1 MKEIIDV
8 NYRYGEIKLWCSSR
22 KQDDVGVVV
31 EAKTDELFF
40 RKFFSKNTSF
50 FSTDGFSNLNDLMIK
65 VNENS
70 HTELIGIIDSDF
82 RRITNE
88 NIEHNNVF
96 MTDGHDIEMMMID
109 SPAWNEILNFHINRN
124 KLEEF
129 EIAKGVKLKEYI
141 IGLSSK
147 IACVRYLN
155 HIKNI
160 GLIFRIFK
168 NGKPDFIDYHKFI
181 KDDDL
186 SIDIEKMLTIIENK
200 SSKQRLFTDKP
211 ELKDELNK
219 ICQDSFDL
227 SEFCNGHDIMNILA
241 YSFKKSINN
250 KNILSTDLENQFIIA
265 YRYDD
270 FKKSSLYASLG
281 KWENK
286 NSEFNLLLN

>member
-1 MKEIIDV
+1 MKEFIDV

-22 KQDDVGVVV
+22 KQDEVGVVV

-82 RRITNE
+82 RKITNE
-88 NIEHNNVF
+88 NTEHNNVF
-96 MTDGHDIEMMMID
+96 MTDGHDIEMMMIN
-109 SPAWNEILNFHINRN
+109 SPAWIEILNFHVNRE
-124 KLEEF
+124 KLKEF
-129 EIAKGVKLKEYI
+129 NLAKGVAFKNYI
-141 IGLSSK
+141 LDLSK
-147 IACVRYLN
+147 QIANVRYLN

-160 GLIFRIFK
+160 GLVFRIFK

-181 KDDDL
+181 KADDL
-186 SIDIEKMLTIIENK
+186 SIDIEKMLTVIENK
-200 SSKQRLFTDKP
+200 SSKQRLFANKP

-219 ICQDSFDL
+219 ICQDRFNL
-227 SEFCNGHDIMNILA
+227 TEFCNGHDIINILA
-241 YSFKKSINN
+241 HSFKKSINN
-250 KNILSTDLENQFIIA
+250 KNVLGVDLENQFIIA

-270 FKKSSLYASLG
+270 FKKSSLYTSLA
-281 KWENK
+281 KWENE